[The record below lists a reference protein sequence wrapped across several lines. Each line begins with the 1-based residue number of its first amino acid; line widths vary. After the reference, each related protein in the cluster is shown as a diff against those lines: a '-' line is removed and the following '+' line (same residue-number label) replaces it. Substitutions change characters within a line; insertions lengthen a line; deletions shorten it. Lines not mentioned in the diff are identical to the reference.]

1 MGRLS
6 SPQNPVDA
14 YAMDAIA
21 GRIPA
26 GKYHRLACERHL
38 FDRRREGSRE
48 FPFRFLWEATR
59 RGEHSAMR
67 FLAFARKLKHYKGEW
82 AGRYFEPSDNQVFQ
96 LGSIF
101 GWRHAETGLRRFT
114 TAYNEIPRKNGK
126 TFIAAIVALYATFF
140 EGEAGAEGYCI
151 AVKREQAR
159 RVFDDAKRMVL
170 SSGLKSRIKANAAN
184 LYRDDLACKLEP
196 LGADAD
202 STDGLNPHVI
212 ITDEFHAHK
221 TRALI
226 DVMESAT
233 GARRNP
239 LHFQIT
245 TAGNDPV
252 SPCGDQHDYVTRI
265 LDGVLDD
272 DPATLSMFAFI
283 AHADAEDDWR
293 EEATWRKANPHYG
306 ISVKPEDMQKLA
318 AKAIHMP
325 SAAAEFQQKRLNLWV
340 NASAP
345 WLSLEGWRKGQSS
358 WTADAMAGEPCYIG
372 LDLASKIDLCALV
385 CLFPPTATRESWRL
399 LPFVWTPEATLQ
411 ERAHRDKAPYD
422 VWAEQGYLLTVPG
435 EKISQA
441 AVHEKILELHRRFVV
456 RAIGYDS
463 WHMDKL
469 DEELVEDDGFPRESL
484 IEVPQT
490 YAGMSSAC
498 LRFEA
503 EVLGGHVDAGGSPL
517 MAWCASNV
525 VVQRDGKDNIYPVK
539 KRSRGRIDPIMAANI
554 AMAIWLRQP
563 TTPARKKS
571 IYATRQAEA
580 VMVGGTASP
589 GSQPDA
595 GVDTGMATGHAQAQ
609 LWPIL
614 RPQAAGWTGG
624 FACAA

>member
-1 MGRLS
+1 MGRFS
-6 SPQNPVDA
+6 SAKNSVDA
-14 YAMDAIA
+14 YAMAVVA
-21 GRIPA
+21 GRVPA
-26 GKYHRLACERHL
+26 GRYHRLACERHL
-38 FDRRREGSRE
+38 FDRRREGSRG
-48 FPFRFLWEATR
+48 FPFRFIWEPTR
-59 RGEHSAMR
+59 RGEHSATR
-67 FLAFARKLKHYKGEW
+67 FLSFARRVKHYKGEW
-82 AGRYFEPSDNQVFQ
+82 AGRYFEPSDNQVFR

-101 GWRHAETGLRRFT
+101 GWRHAESGLRRFT
-114 TAYNEIPRKNGK
+114 TAYNEIPRKGGK
-126 TFIAAIVALYATFF
+126 TFEAAIVALYGTFF

-151 AVKREQAR
+151 ATKREQAR
-159 RVFDDAKRMVL
+159 RVFDDAKRMVV
-170 SSGLKSRIKANAAN
+170 SSGLKSRIKVNAAN
-184 LYRDDLACKLEP
+184 LCRDDLACKLEP

-252 SPCGDQHDYVTRI
+252 SPCGDQHEYVTRI

-283 AHADAEDDWR
+283 AHADEADDWR
-293 EEATWRKANPHYG
+293 EEATWRKANPHYD
-306 ISVKPEDMQKLA
+306 ISVKPDDMRKLA

-325 SAAAEFQQKRLNLWV
+325 SAAAEFQQKRLNIWV

-345 WLSLEGWRKGQSS
+345 WLSLDGWRKGQTQWSP
-358 WTADAMAGEPCYIG
+358 DDVLGEECYLG

-385 CLFPPTATRESWRL
+385 ALFPPTPSRESWRI
-399 LPFVWTPEATLQ
+399 LPFAWTPKDTLV
-411 ERAHRDKAPYD
+411 ERAHRDRAPYD
-422 VWAEQGYLLTVPG
+422 IWAQQGYLLTVPG

-441 AVHEKILELHRRFVV
+441 LVREKILDLKSRYRV
-456 RAIGYDS
+456 RAIGYDD
-463 WHMDKL
+463 WHMDQL
-469 DEELVEDDGFPRESL
+469 DEQLVEEDGLSRESL
-484 IEVPQT
+484 VVVPQT

-503 EVLGGHVDAGGSPL
+503 EVLGGHVDAGDSPL

-539 KRSRGRIDPIMAANI
+539 KRSRGRIDPIVAANI
-554 AMAIWLRQP
+554 AMACYLKQP
-563 TTPARKKS
+563 VVSGRKKS
-571 IYATRQAEA
+571 IYATRLAEA
-580 VMVGGTASP
+580 VMVGDGASASP
-589 GSQPDA
+589 ESDASQA
-595 GVDTGMATGHAQAQ
+595 GGQA
-609 LWPIL
+609 
-614 RPQAAGWTGG
+614 
-624 FACAA
+624 